1 MKAVIQRVKYSS
13 VTVDGKKIGE
23 IQNGLLVLLGV
34 THTDSEKEVNWL
46 ATKIKDLRI
55 FEDEDGKM
63 NLGLEDIKGE
73 LLVIS
78 TYLILLPY

>member
-34 THTDSEKEVNWL
+34 THTAVSYTHLTLPTNS
-46 ATKIKDLRI
+46 
-55 FEDEDGKM
+55 
-63 NLGLEDIKGE
+63 
-73 LLVIS
+73 LV
-78 TYLILLPY
+78 